1 MFISFN
7 KVSTLGQKKVE
18 LFKKLLQSSFDKNET
33 RTVDQVI
40 ADFSSNEE
48 YHLIAKLAGNSLAG
62 IAGFRLD
69 GTEAIIFYIAV
80 AKKYARNGYG
90 RQLVNHISTQ
100 NSVQRIYLE
109 CNVESAPFFEKV
121 GFKVIEQFKDQH
133 DEKRFRLERKS
144 PKQSYF

>member
-1 MFISFN
+1 MFISYN
-7 KVSTLGQKKVE
+7 KVSTLGPKKVE
-18 LFKKLLQSSFDKNET
+18 LFKRLLQSSFDINEV
-33 RTVDQVI
+33 RSVDQVI
-40 ADFSSNEE
+40 EDFSSHDE

-69 GTEAIIFYIAV
+69 GTDAIIYFIAV

-109 CNVESAPFFEKV
+109 CDVESAPFFEKV
-121 GFKVIEQFKDQH
+121 GFKVIEQFTDQNGG
-133 DEKRFRLERKS
+133 KRFRLERKS
-144 PKQSYF
+144 PKQGFY